1 MIDVLVVGG
10 GPVGLAT
17 AIRCALAGLS
27 VTVAEPR
34 AAPIDKACGEG
45 VMPAAVRRLAA
56 LGVTPDGYPLRG
68 IRYLD
73 AGHRADAR
81 FRHGDGLGV
90 RRTVLHAALAA
101 RAAALGIPVIPAR
114 VTTFE
119 RHAEHMTAAGVEARY
134 LVAAD
139 GLHSSIRRQLER
151 EAPGRAT
158 LDRATLNREAPG
170 RATLGREAAAVQRG
184 GAAFGSVRGPRS
196 PVPRYGLRR
205 HFRVTPWTDLVEVHW
220 TPEAEAYVTPV
231 AADVVGIALL
241 FGRPRGG
248 GAAGRDM
255 DGPPAGGRPGNG
267 LHGDEQLGGGQLM
280 DGQFEGQPDMDGPPA
295 GGLHGDGLPGNG
307 PGRAAP
313 LRPGIGRDDA
323 RGEAGG
329 DGTRQAAGHGGLRVE
344 TDSDGTRE
352 AAGRAGIRIAASGD
366 ATGVT
371 AGGDFAARLA
381 AFPALRER
389 LGDALPASEVRGAG
403 PMRQNVRRRVY
414 GRVLLVGDASGY
426 VDALTGEG
434 IGVGLAQAEA
444 LAACLAA
451 DRPADYE
458 RAWRRASGPAWR
470 FTAGLLWSRNQSLL
484 GPCIVPAAQHLPWL
498 FTALVNHAAQA

>member
-34 AAPIDKACGEG
+34 AAPVDKACGEG
-45 VMPAAVRRLAA
+45 VLPAAVRRLAA

-73 AGHRADAR
+73 AGHRADAP

-90 RRTVLHAALAA
+90 RRTVLHAALGA

-119 RHAEHMTAAGVEARY
+119 RHGGHVTAAGVEARY

-139 GLHSSIRRQLER
+139 GLHSTIRRLLER
-151 EAPGRAT
+151 EAPSVHRNGV
-158 LDRATLNREAPG
+158 
-170 RATLGREAAAVQRG
+170 LG
-184 GAAFGSVRGPRS
+184 SRS

-205 HFRVTPWTDLVEVHW
+205 HFRVAPWTDLVEVHW

-231 AADVVGIALL
+231 SADIVGIALL
-241 FGRPRGG
+241 FGRPL
-248 GAAGRDM
+248 GAAGRDA
-255 DGPPAGGRPGNG
+255 AGS
-267 LHGDEQLGGGQLM
+267 E
-280 DGQFEGQPDMDGPPA
+280 DM
-295 GGLHGDGLPGNG
+295 
-307 PGRAAP
+307 RAA
-313 LRPGIGRDDA
+313 
-323 RGEAGG
+323 AGG
-329 DGTRQAAGHGGLRVE
+329 DGAG
-344 TDSDGTRE
+344 
-352 AAGRAGIRIAASGD
+352 A
-366 ATGVT
+366 
-371 AGGDFAARLA
+371 DFAARLS
-381 AFPALRER
+381 AFPALRQR
-389 LGDALPASEVRGAG
+389 LGDAPPASEVRGAG
-403 PMRQNVRRRVY
+403 PMRQNVRRRVH

-444 LAACLAA
+444 LAACLAV

-458 RAWRRASGPAWR
+458 RAWHRASGPAWR
-470 FTAGLLWSRNQSLL
+470 FTAGLLWSRNQPLL
-484 GPCIVPAAQHLPWL
+484 GPRIVPAAQHLPWL

>member
-17 AIRCALAGLS
+17 AIRCAIAGLS

-34 AAPIDKACGEG
+34 AAPVDKACGEG

-73 AGHRADAR
+73 AGHRADAP

-90 RRTVLHAALAA
+90 RRTVLHAALAG

-119 RHAEHMTAAGVEARY
+119 RHAGHVAAASVEARY

-139 GLHSSIRRQLER
+139 GLHSTIRRLLER
-151 EAPGRAT
+151 EAPGRAALGRGALGHGALGRGALGRAA
-158 LDRATLNREAPG
+158 LDRGALG
-170 RATLGREAAAVQRG
+170 RAALDRGAAAVRRDR
-184 GAAFGSVRGPRS
+184 APGSRS
-196 PVPRYGLRR
+196 PMPRYGLRR
-205 HFRVTPWTDLVEVHW
+205 HFRVAPWTDLVEVHW

-231 AADVVGIALL
+231 SEDVVGIGLL
-241 FGRPRGG
+241 FGRPRGA
-248 GAAGRDM
+248 AAGREADGSLE
-255 DGPPAGGRPGNG
+255 DGPLEDVLRGDGPLGGVLR
-267 LHGDEQLGGGQLM
+267 GGGQR
-280 DGQFEGQPDMDGPPA
+280 GDGPDRAARLRPDAGRDAA
-295 GGLHGDGLPGNG
+295 GGSV
-307 PGRAAP
+307 
-313 LRPGIGRDDA
+313 
-323 RGEAGG
+323 
-329 DGTRQAAGHGGLRVE
+329 TWQAAGRGSTRVE
-344 TDSDGTRE
+344 THSAGTRE
-352 AAGRAGIRIAASGD
+352 AAGREGTRVAASGD
-366 ATGVT
+366 GTRVT

-389 LGDALPASEVRGAG
+389 LGDAPPASEVRGAG

-470 FTAGLLWSRNQSLL
+470 FTAGLLWSRNQPLL
-484 GPCIVPAAQHLPWL
+484 GPRIVPAAQHLPWL